1 MLQSVNVDN
10 VDEPVVNV
18 ELTHFDKDEL
28 YCNTLL
34 LAGLDIVTS
43 DNIAKLSS
51 SDELIHFGPFHFK
64 LWFTERDD
72 NVTSDKFDSIPIVFY
87 KANVD
92 QPEPL

>member
-1 MLQSVNVDN
+1 MLPVNVDN

-34 LAGLDIVTS
+34 LAGLDIITS

-51 SDELIHFGPFHFK
+51 SVELIHFEPFH
-64 LWFTERDD
+64 L
-72 NVTSDKFDSIPIVFY
+72 NSDLQKEMIM
-87 KANVD
+87 
-92 QPEPL
+92 

>member
-43 DNIAKLSS
+43 VVKPESAVVPDPVIVLVVS
-51 SDELIHFGPFHFK
+51 L
-64 LWFTERDD
+64 
-72 NVTSDKFDSIPIVFY
+72 NVAPDRV
-87 KANVD
+87 
-92 QPEPL
+92 

>member
-34 LAGLDIVTS
+34 AGLDIVTS
-43 DNIAKLSS
+43 VVKPESAVVLDTVIVLVVSLNIAP
-51 SDELIHFGPFHFK
+51 D
-64 LWFTERDD
+64 
-72 NVTSDKFDSIPIVFY
+72 IV
-87 KANVD
+87 
-92 QPEPL
+92 